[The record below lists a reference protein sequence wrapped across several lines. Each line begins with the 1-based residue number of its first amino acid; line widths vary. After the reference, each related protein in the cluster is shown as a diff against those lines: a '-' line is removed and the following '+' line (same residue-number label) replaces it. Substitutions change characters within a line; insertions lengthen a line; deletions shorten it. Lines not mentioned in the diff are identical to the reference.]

1 MRSVIGKYSPL
12 HYSEIQCNAT
22 ANVDTLLT
30 QRQATETT
38 VGKTNWL
45 GSSTNSKG
53 SEQVSKVALYY
64 VEQTVSVHIVLFYV
78 LAQMFLLVSLIRTHF
93 NTLCFVQVKV
103 NDTVRL
109 WQGDKYNNNNNNN
122 KSFSFPVDLH
132 FGRIYNEDK

>member
-22 ANVDTLLT
+22 ARVDTLLI

-45 GSSTNSKG
+45 GSSTNSKE

-64 VEQTVSVHIVLFYV
+64 VEQTVSVHIVLFYM

-93 NTLCFVQVKV
+93 NTFCVLC
-103 NDTVRL
+103 R
-109 WQGDKYNNNNNNN
+109 
-122 KSFSFPVDLH
+122 
-132 FGRIYNEDK
+132 